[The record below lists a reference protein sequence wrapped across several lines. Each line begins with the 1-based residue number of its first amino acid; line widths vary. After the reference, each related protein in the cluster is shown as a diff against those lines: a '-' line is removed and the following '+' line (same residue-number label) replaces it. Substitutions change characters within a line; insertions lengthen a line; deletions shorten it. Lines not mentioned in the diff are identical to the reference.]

1 MKRTAFSSHNDLYI
15 NYLKSENKHNM
26 SVQHYHD
33 TYEIYLQLA
42 GKRYLFYDN
51 ICYTLERGD
60 LAIFAPFE
68 IHYAQSRESDYYE
81 RYVINFKLE
90 DMSKILD
97 SGELHLLKQ
106 KINPCVVHLS
116 EEKTQKVYDYIKRTD
131 EYNQRQGIFFDKLVY
146 SAMLQL
152 LVYIT
157 ECINDETTVE
167 GEKISPQIISVM
179 KYINKHYTEDLN
191 LDKISDIACM
201 SKYHLCRKFKE
212 ATGATLLQYLN
223 NIRLTKVHSMLIN
236 TDMPIEEIAEC
247 TGFSSSIQLTRVFK
261 NTYHIPPR
269 TFRKN
274 HKNND

>member
-1 MKRTAFSSHNDLYI
+1 MKRTAFSSHNELYVQ
-15 NYLKSENKHNM
+15 YLKSENKHNM

-33 TYEIYLQLA
+33 TYEIYLQLS

-51 ICYTLERGD
+51 TCYTLERGD
-60 LAIFAPFE
+60 LAIFAPFD

-81 RYVINFKLE
+81 RYVVNFRLE

-97 SGELHLLKQ
+97 SGEIHLLKQ
-106 KINPCVVHLS
+106 KINPCVVHLT
-116 EEKTQKVYDYIKRTD
+116 EDRTQKVYDFIKRVD
-131 EYNQRQGIFFDKLVY
+131 EYYNRKGMFSDKLVY

-152 LVYIT
+152 LVYIA
-157 ECINDETTVE
+157 ECIDDETVAD
-167 GEKISPQIISVM
+167 GEKISSQIISVM
-179 KYINKHYTEDLN
+179 KYINKHYAEDLN
-191 LDKISDIACM
+191 LDNISDIACM

-212 ATGATLLQYLN
+212 ATGATLLQYIN

-247 TGFSSSIQLTRVFK
+247 TGFSSSMQLTRVFK
-261 NTYHIPPR
+261 SVYNIPPR

-274 HKNND
+274 QKVL

>member
-1 MKRTAFSSHNDLYI
+1 MKRTAFSSHNELYVQ
-15 NYLKSENKHNM
+15 YLKSENKHNM

-33 TYEIYLQLA
+33 TYEIYLQLS

-51 ICYTLERGD
+51 TCYTLERGD
-60 LAIFAPFE
+60 LAIFAPFD

-81 RYVINFKLE
+81 RYVVNFRLE
-90 DMSKILD
+90 VMSKILD
-97 SGELHLLKQ
+97 SGEIHLLKQ
-106 KINPCVVHLS
+106 KINPCVVHLT
-116 EEKTQKVYDYIKRTD
+116 EDRTQKVFELIKRVD
-131 EYNQRQGIFFDKLVY
+131 EYNKRQGLLSDKLVY

-157 ECINDETTVE
+157 ECIDDETATD

-179 KYINKHYTEDLN
+179 KYINKHYAEDLN
-191 LDKISDIACM
+191 LDNISDIACM

-212 ATGATLLQYLN
+212 ATGATLLQYIN
-223 NIRLTKVHSMLIN
+223 NVRLTKVHSMLIN

-247 TGFSSSIQLTRVFK
+247 TGFSSSMQLTRVFK
-261 NTYHIPPR
+261 SVYNIPPR

-274 HKNND
+274 QKVL